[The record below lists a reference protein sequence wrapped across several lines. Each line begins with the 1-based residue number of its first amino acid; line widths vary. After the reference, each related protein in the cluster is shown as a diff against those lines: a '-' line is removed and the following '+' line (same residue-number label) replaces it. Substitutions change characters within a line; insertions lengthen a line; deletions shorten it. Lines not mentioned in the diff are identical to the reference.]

1 MKKILAGV
9 AAAAALALAGSAHA
23 TVYNLDQDGCS
34 SGCGL
39 SSYGTVTVTGE
50 GTSSLHFVV
59 SLDPTVWFNQAG
71 GGHDAFAWSL
81 DGDPTITVSG
91 LPSTFETNG
100 SQAPG
105 SHHENGFGNFD
116 YIVSWVGPPTNNG
129 SLGVQTLTFDVTGLV
144 NLTLDPND
152 TIFMTVDVTRGANGP
167 TGVIG
172 GTLCTD
178 ERTCGHEGGGGGPV
192 PEPATWAMMLMGFGG
207 LGAMLRRNRRQ
218 AALA

>member
-1 MKKILAGV
+1 MKKFLAGV
-9 AAAAALALAGSAHA
+9 AAVAALALAGSAQA
-23 TVYNLDQDGCS
+23 TIYNLDQDGCS

-50 GTSSLHFVV
+50 GTTSLHFVV

-71 GGHDAFAWSL
+71 GGHDTFAWSL
-81 DGDPTITVSG
+81 VGDPTITVSN
-91 LPSTFETNG
+91 LPSTFEANA
-100 SQAPG
+100 SQAAG
-105 SHHENGFGNFD
+105 SHHENGFGDFG
-116 YIVSWVGPPTNNG
+116 YIVNWVGPPTNNG

-152 TIFMTVDVTRGANGP
+152 DIFMTVDITRGANGP

-178 ERTCGHEGGGGGPV
+178 EDCGGPGPGGGPV
-192 PEPATWAMMLMGFGG
+192 PEPATWAMMLLGFGG
-207 LGAMLRRNRRQ
+207 MGAILRRNRRH
-218 AALA
+218 AAFA